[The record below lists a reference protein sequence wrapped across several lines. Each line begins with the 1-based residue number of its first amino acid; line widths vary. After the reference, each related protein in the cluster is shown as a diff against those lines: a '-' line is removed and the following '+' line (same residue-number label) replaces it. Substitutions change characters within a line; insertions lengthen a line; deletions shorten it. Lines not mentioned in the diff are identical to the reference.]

1 MFNPT
6 ANDLFDQD
14 DLLQGAPEGAYRVT
28 RSIIAL
34 IVRVGEGALATER
47 AVGKVLH
54 GKAHTVG
61 STHPNSPYGTRS
73 KAASSSTPNLSTL
86 QHSVSPT
93 PKAAKRWRPPS
104 PILPTIRSNSPTAT
118 TTGGEWTSA
127 RETRDLSVSVHLGR
141 LQR

>member
-34 IVRVGEGALATER
+34 ILRVGEGALATER

-54 GKAHTVG
+54 GKAHTVVL
-61 STHPNSPYGTRS
+61 THSNSPYGTRS
-73 KAASSSTPNLSTL
+73 RVASSSTPNLSTL
-86 QHSVSPT
+86 QHFMSPT
-93 PKAAKRWRPPS
+93 RKAAKRWCPPS
-104 PILPTIRSNSPTAT
+104 PILPTIRFNSPTAT
-118 TTGGEWTSA
+118 TAGGEWTSA
-127 RETRDLSVSVHLGR
+127 RETRDLSVSVNLGR